1 MKGRKTCI
9 LKDKLGEEILTAVV
23 VSHPK
28 SYSYKKDNNEEEKKK
43 AKGTENV

>member
-28 SYSYKKDNNEEEKKK
+28 TYSYEKDNNEEEKKK